1 MTLSRIFPRTCHFS
15 LLSPLPL
22 VESDLPYYFVWLL
35 ISSPALT
42 QPVLNSVI
50 RVAFAN
56 HKPCISFS
64 GWNPSMAS
72 SCSKDKDQWT
82 YSGHKPLHTLPL
94 PASLGLF
101 PRPTPHPTFLLA
113 LWGLEILVS
122 FQLLKHWCPFWPQRF
137 CSCCSF
143 FLEGFSSILTCFTPI
158 HHPSGFRANVTCL
171 GSIF

>member
-72 SCSKDKDQWT
+72 PCSKDKDQWT

-101 PRPTPHPTFLLA
+101 PRPTPHLSPCSLGSRSTGVLPTLETLVPFLA
-113 LWGLEILVS
+113 PEIL
-122 FQLLKHWCPFWPQRF
+122 FMLLLLPG
-137 CSCCSF
+137 
-143 FLEGFSSILTCFTPI
+143 GFSSILTCFTPI
-158 HHPSGFRANVTCL
+158 HHPSGFRANVTSL
-171 GSIF
+171 ESIF